1 MFCAYHAYKAVVVV
15 KVAIVL
21 SVMFGF
27 RVYGLHMYRQK
38 VISVVLYM
46 SFEEEIYFSTF
57 LRNIFL
63 TSFFS
68 ILQNLPLLIKEV
80 TRSVRFL
87 A

>member
-1 MFCAYHAYKAVVVV
+1 MFCAYHTYKAVVVV

-63 TSFFS
+63 TSFF
-68 ILQNLPLLIKEV
+68 
-80 TRSVRFL
+80 RSCRIYPF
-87 A
+87 